1 MPSGT
6 ELNPI
11 ELNYAYIV
19 PCCTRLWCSSDR
31 RLFALTVSYTQIYET
46 EQAYI
51 WTGSMKL
58 GVLFSRKD
66 ISIFIHLFIHPSMEM

>member
-1 MPSGT
+1 MPAGT
-6 ELNPI
+6 ELNSI

-31 RLFALTVSYTQIYET
+31 RLFALAVSYTQIYES

-51 WTGSMKL
+51 WTGGMKL
-58 GVLFSRKD
+58 GGFNFKKGYKY
-66 ISIFIHLFIHPSMEM
+66 IHFFIHPSMGM